1 MNLKY
6 NNPLN
11 GYGWLPMDTHSHT
24 AALDIGHHG
33 HFFCSPTSRAR
44 TRTHAHD
51 LAYPESDA
59 VMSKEVHK
67 KKTFSYSHAV
77 LRVDIRCP
85 RKEGTKQWENTRAFT
100 SRLGGNGCAA

>member
-1 MNLKY
+1 MGGY
-6 NNPLN
+6 QWTPIAIPLL
-11 GYGWLPMDTHSHT
+11 WT
-24 AALDIGHHG
+24 LDITDISFVPRHHA
-33 HFFCSPTSRAR
+33 HAR

-67 KKTFSYSHAV
+67 KNIFLTAKRV
-77 LRVDIRCP
+77 CGVDIRCP

-100 SRLGGNGCAA
+100 SRLGGNGYAV

>member
-6 NNPLN
+6 NKPLN

-44 TRTHAHD
+44 THARTRTI
-51 LAYPESDA
+51 LLIREVMS

-67 KKTFSYSHAV
+67 KNIFLQPCGFA
-77 LRVDIRCP
+77 
-85 RKEGTKQWENTRAFT
+85 
-100 SRLGGNGCAA
+100 GGH